1 MTILVRR
8 NREALYRNPGLKETP
23 GRKCKGICERGFAK
37 GEIQDIINPDRIKDI
52 PID

>member
-8 NREALYRNPGLKETP
+8 NREALYHNR
-23 GRKCKGICERGFAK
+23 GIRRRQGGNARGFAK